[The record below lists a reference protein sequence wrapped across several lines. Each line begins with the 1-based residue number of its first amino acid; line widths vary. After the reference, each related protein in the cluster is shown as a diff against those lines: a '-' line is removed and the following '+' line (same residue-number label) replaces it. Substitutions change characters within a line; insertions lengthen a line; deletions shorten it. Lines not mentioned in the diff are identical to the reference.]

1 MGPAQPLNRFRRA
14 RKVRFGGT
22 AAPAPCRI
30 HWAPSVRPASHR
42 PHHPTPGL
50 PDSGVARGR
59 PGLRWNQTSSGFI
72 REHSREE
79 ACPPLNLAPEFRAGA
94 AAGMGG
100 RQRTCVYKEL
110 GCASWWRPVEPST
123 LSSDPGTARALEPG
137 HTARVASSVPTPG
150 PGRGSGRPALLAG
163 APGRAPPLAP
173 VPGSAPRDR
182 SPRGRVEDPRRGPTC
197 GERSSRLPTRRVAGG
212 AGGWR
217 GGGVPARPL
226 LIARGGATSP
236 ALGRPGAGCR
246 EKQSVCPLPKTLRF
260 RNKISRTKKQTNN
273 QPGGSEAWLVF
284 ASKWRLA
291 KKERELLPSPP
302 SPAKRESSFAHPP
315 RPSASPINQAS
326 H

>member
-22 AAPAPCRI
+22 AAPVPRRI
-30 HWAPSVRPASHR
+30 HWAPSARPACYR

-50 PDSGVARGR
+50 PDSGVTRGR

-79 ACPPLNLAPEFRAGA
+79 ACPPLDLAREFRAGA
-94 AAGMGG
+94 AAGVGG
-100 RQRTCVYKEL
+100 CQRTCVCKEL
-110 GCASWWRPVEPST
+110 GCASWWRPVEPSS
-123 LSSDPGTARALEPG
+123 LSSDTGTARALEPG
-137 HTARVASSVPTPG
+137 HIARVASSVP
-150 PGRGSGRPALLAG
+150 SLVLPAAP
-163 APGRAPPLAP
+163 ADAPSSPGRAPPLAP

-197 GERSSRLPTRRVAGG
+197 GERSSKLPTPTGGRGWGVG

-217 GGGVPARPL
+217 GGDVPARPL

-246 EKQSVCPLPKTLRF
+246 EKQS
-260 RNKISRTKKQTNN
+260 
-273 QPGGSEAWLVF
+273 A
-284 ASKWRLA
+284 
-291 KKERELLPSPP
+291 
-302 SPAKRESSFAHPP
+302 
-315 RPSASPINQAS
+315 
-326 H
+326 